1 MREKLINKKKTDTFY
16 FDEINTLRKNK
27 KAIILAHFYQ
37 QAEIQDLADFIG
49 DSLALSQK
57 AAETDA
63 DIIVFCGVK
72 FMAETAKILS
82 PSKKVLIPD
91 IEAGCSLADS
101 CTYEDLAALKKRYP
115 GHKVITYI
123 NSSAR
128 VKTLSDVVCTSSNAV
143 NVIKSFPENQ
153 KLIFAPDKNL
163 GHWVKEQTGREMVI
177 WQGACEV
184 HDMLKTESIIKLKE
198 LHKDAQLIAH
208 PECKA
213 VILEMADF
221 VGSTTALLD
230 YTMKSKNSKFIV
242 ATESGVLHQMKKNSP
257 GKEFIVVPADETC
270 SCNDCAFMK
279 MITPEKLYL
288 CLKNETPEIKL
299 SAQLIKKAKEPL
311 LKMLSIK

>member
-1 MREKLINKKKTDTFY
+1 MREKLMNKKKTDTFY

-101 CTYEDLAALKKRYP
+101 CTYEELAALKKRYP

-143 NVIKSFPENQ
+143 NVVKSFPENQ

-163 GHWVKEQTGREMVI
+163 GYWVKEQTGRDMVI